1 MKSTLTNENK
11 KMDTI
16 ILADLEIK
24 RSLRYAFK
32 VSNNT
37 VNDALN
43 GKTQSDLARRIRK
56 RALDLGGAE
65 KGTETVKML

>member
-1 MKSTLTNENK
+1 MNTT
-11 KMDTI
+11 T

-24 RSLRYAFK
+24 RNLREAFK
-32 VSNNT
+32 VSHNT

-56 RALDLGGAE
+56 RAMDLGGAE
-65 KGTETVKML
+65 KGTEQVKTL

>member
-1 MKSTLTNENK
+1 MNTT
-11 KMDTI
+11 T
-16 ILADLEIK
+16 ILADREIK
-24 RSLRYAFK
+24 RNLREAFK
-32 VSNNT
+32 VSNHT

-65 KGTETVKML
+65 KGTEQVKVL